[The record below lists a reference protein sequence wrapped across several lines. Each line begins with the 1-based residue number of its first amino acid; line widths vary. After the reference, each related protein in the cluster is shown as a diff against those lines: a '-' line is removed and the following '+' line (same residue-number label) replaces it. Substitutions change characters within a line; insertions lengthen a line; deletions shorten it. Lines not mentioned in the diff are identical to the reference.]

1 MYIVG
6 QDHSGNFS
14 HRFRSVD
21 GPSLRDAFTT
31 EIQEWS
37 YGGWQGERTRPRFG
51 IGWQTRRI
59 VDELRSTKLWV
70 GDFRKGTLTI
80 DPQRVGTV
88 FSASKNN
95 LRFHS
100 DESLRYVNKKHRSS
114 AHFLLSINGSSDYFG
129 SCIAQTLGARG
140 PRLSPVAACATGS
153 HAIAMGAQ
161 LIEDSYAD
169 VAICGAIE
177 PVLTPLVLAAYENMG
192 ALSKS
197 HLMRPF
203 DTRRDGFVPN
213 VGAGCLIL
221 ENEEKARGR
230 GAQVLGYLSGW
241 AMNADATHMTAM
253 CPSGDSIARAIEYSM
268 RRADVTNIDYINAHG
283 TATKLNDE
291 TEARGIMSALGHKV
305 AVSSTKPLT
314 GHLLGAAGAVE
325 AVISLLALREN
336 FAPPTLNLEEA
347 DKECDLDLIV
357 GKGRDVEMKSVLSLN
372 YGFGGHI
379 GALLFEK
386 ASE

>member
-1 MYIVG
+1 MTGFHAHYPVG
-6 QDHSGNFS
+6 EAIEGYKHW
-14 HRFRSVD
+14 FRSSD
-21 GPSLRDAFTT
+21 GPRLRDAFTGD
-31 EIQEWS
+31 IRHA
-37 YGGWQGERTRPRFG
+37 GFGWEPEFG
-51 IGWQTRRI
+51 FVRLNIGWPTRKI
-59 VDELRSTKLWV
+59 INELRGAKLWN
-70 GDFRKGTLTI
+70 GEAKDGALTI
-80 DPQRVGTV
+80 DPQRVGVV
-88 FSASKNN
+88 FSASKNRIVFRPN
-95 LRFHS
+95 RVLDLF
-100 DESLRYVNKKHRSS
+100 
-114 AHFLLSINGSSDYFG
+114 AASSDASGNYL
-129 SCIAQTLGARG
+129 AQRIGARG

-153 HAIAMGAQ
+153 HTMAIGAQ
-161 LIEDSYAD
+161 LIEDDYAD

-197 HLMRPF
+197 GVMRPF
-203 DTRRDGFVPN
+203 DQKRDGFVPN

-221 ENEEKARGR
+221 ENEEKARQR

-268 RRADVTNIDYINAHG
+268 RRANVTNIDYINAHG

-291 TEARGIMSALGHKV
+291 TEARGIRSALGKGV

-325 AVISLLALREN
+325 AVIALLALREN
-336 FAPPTLNLEEA
+336 FAPPTLNLEDVDE
-347 DKECDLDLIV
+347 ECDLDLVV
-357 GKGRDVEMKSVLSLN
+357 GKGRDIEMKSVLSLN

>member
-1 MYIVG
+1 MTGFYANYKFVCKKRGISYRG
-6 QDHSGNFS
+6 
-14 HRFRSVD
+14 FRSSSTS
-21 GPSLRDAFTT
+21 SLRETF
-31 EIQEWS
+31 QPRN
-37 YGGWQGERTRPRFG
+37 GVRLPGESCKQVYRLPLHPLGQAKRV
-51 IGWQTRRI
+51 IY
-59 VDELRSTKLWV
+59 ELRHARLW
-70 GDFRKGTLTI
+70 DEDADAALSI
-80 DPQRVGTV
+80 DNPQRVGVV
-88 FSASKNN
+88 FSASKHQII
-95 LRFHS
+95 L
-100 DESLRYVNKKHRSS
+100 DEDPVLDLF
-114 AHFLLSINGSSDYFG
+114 AHSSDHVASY
-129 SCIAQTLGARG
+129 IAEHIGAQG

-153 HAIAMGAQ
+153 HAMAIGAQ
-161 LIEDSYAD
+161 LIEDGYAD

-177 PVLTPLVLAAYENMG
+177 PILQPLVLAAYDNMG

-197 HLMRPF
+197 GVMRPF
-203 DTRRDGFVPN
+203 DQKRDGFVPN

-221 ENEEKARGR
+221 ENEEKARQR
-230 GAQVLGYLSGW
+230 GTQVLGYLSGW

-268 RRADVTNIDYINAHG
+268 RRADVSNIDYINAHG

-291 TEARGIMSALGHKV
+291 TEARGIMSALGKGV

-336 FAPPTLNLEEA
+336 FAPPNLNLENVDE
-347 DKECDLDLIV
+347 ECDLDLVV
-357 GKGRDVEMKSVLSLN
+357 GKGRDIEMKSVLSLN

-386 ASE
+386 A

>member
-1 MYIVG
+1 VTGFHAMYNVG
-6 QDHSGNFS
+6 QDDGGNFS
-14 HRFRSVD
+14 HRFRPID
-21 GPSLRDAFTT
+21 GPSLRDGFTK
-31 EIQEWS
+31 EIQEWG
-37 YGGWQGERTRPRFG
+37 YGGWQGERTRPGFN

-59 VDELRSTKLWV
+59 VDELRGAKLWE

-80 DPQRVGTV
+80 DPQRVGVV
-88 FSASKNN
+88 FSASKNRVVFRPN
-95 LRFHS
+95 RVLDLF
-100 DESLRYVNKKHRSS
+100 
-114 AHFLLSINGSSDYFG
+114 AASSDASGNYL
-129 SCIAQTLGARG
+129 AQRIGAHG
-140 PRLSPVAACATGS
+140 ARLSPVAACATGS
-153 HAIAMGAQ
+153 HAMAIGAQ
-161 LIEDSYAD
+161 LIEDGYAD
-169 VAICGAIE
+169 IAICGAIE

-197 HLMRPF
+197 GVMRPF
-203 DTRRDGFVPN
+203 DTKRDGFVPN

-221 ENEEKARGR
+221 ENEEKARQR

-268 RRADVTNIDYINAHG
+268 RRANVTNIDYINAHG

-291 TEARGIMSALGHKV
+291 TEARGIRSALGNKV
-305 AVSSTKPLT
+305 PVSSTKPLT

-336 FAPPTLNLEEA
+336 FAPPNLNLENVDE
-347 DKECDLDLIV
+347 ECDLNLV
-357 GKGRDVEMKSVLSLN
+357 GEKGRDIEMQSVLSLN

-386 ASE
+386 A